1 MKKVCVLLADG
12 FEEIEGLTVVDLLR
26 RAKIYVDT
34 VSIMDDY
41 IVHGAHGINVQTEDL
56 FDEVDFEEFDMVC
69 ITWRYAGNIKFKRT

>member
-1 MKKVCVLLADG
+1 MADG

-34 VSIMDDY
+34 ISIMDDY

-56 FDEVDFEEFDMVC
+56 FDEVDFDEFDMGC
-69 ITWRYAGNIKFKRT
+69 ASGRNAGNPESEKP

>member
-41 IVHGAHGINVQTEDL
+41 IVHGAHGINVQTEEL
-56 FDEVDFEEFDMVC
+56 FDETVNLVNDFKNYFKD
-69 ITWRYAGNIKFKRT
+69 TFNIK